1 MDMSET
7 WPPPTGSDD
16 PRPADT
22 TDDQPTDPTG
32 ASIPLGP
39 AEPTNP
45 YWVERPY
52 VTPEPPSSSPP
63 QPGGSSDPLAQRPAF
78 VQQPQLPPQSPYG
91 HQPPYGQPPHPPA
104 PSQPPFGS
112 GQYPTDPSPWMGGG
126 TPTPPAGTWPAPPG
140 PAWPPGAQA
149 GVPFGGGWPG
159 GAGGTTPPYGG
170 WPSQV
175 PIAAAPKSPPRKGL
189 VAVVATLTLV
199 VAVLAGVGIGHAV
212 WTPKSTSATAAPITG
227 SSGGS
232 SFGTLPLGGG
242 SSSSGSSPFGSGS
255 SSGNSSTGAG
265 APSDI
270 SAIAAKVDPGLVDI
284 NTNLSYENE
293 QAAGTGMVLT
303 SDGVILTNNH
313 VIDGAT
319 SISVTDIGNGKTYTG
334 SVVGYDRT
342 GDVAVVKLANASGL
356 QTVTTST
363 ATAAVGQS
371 VVGIGNAGG
380 TGGTP
385 STAGGSITALD
396 QSITASDDGGGNS
409 ENLTGLIEIN
419 AGIEPGDSGGSL
431 VNASGQVLGMDTAAS
446 EGSGFAA
453 SGTQAYAIPIGTA
466 LSIAKKIEA
475 GKASSVIHI
484 GATGFLGVSVEDSS
498 SAGTGSGTGGLGGGF
513 GSGTGSTSGSG
524 TGTTAA
530 GAVVQSVLPSSAAG
544 QAGVVSGDVITAVN
558 GSKVA
563 SASDLSNLLEPEH
576 PGDVVQLQW
585 TESSGQSQ
593 TASVTLASGPPA

>member
-7 WPPPTGSDD
+7 WPPTSGSDD
-16 PRPADT
+16 PQPADT
-22 TDDQPTDPTG
+22 ADDETTAPTG

-39 AEPTNP
+39 AQPTNP
-45 YWVERPY
+45 FWLERPY
-52 VTPEPPSSSPP
+52 SAPDGQPVGTQPPTGSPSPFGP
-63 QPGGSSDPLAQRPAF
+63 QPPTG
-78 VQQPQLPPQSPYG
+78 QQPPVPPPG
-91 HQPPYGQPPHPPA
+91 PP
-104 PSQPPFGS
+104 QPPFGS
-112 GQYPTDPSPWMGGG
+112 GQYPTNPNPWTGGG

-140 PAWPPGAQA
+140 PAWGPGVQP

-170 WPSQV
+170 WPSQ
-175 PIAAAPKSPPRKGL
+175 APMGPAPTKSSGRKGL
-189 VAVVATLTLV
+189 VASVAALVLV
-199 VAVLAGVGIGHAV
+199 VAVLAGVGLGHAV
-212 WTPKSTSATAAPITG
+212 WSSPQTTAAAVNPSNGSSGSSG
-227 SSGGS
+227 SSGGENP
-232 SFGTLPLGGG
+232 FGGG
-242 SSSSGSSPFGSGS
+242 SSGSSGSPFGSGS
-255 SSGNSSTGAG
+255 SSGSSSTGAG

-334 SVVGYDRT
+334 NVVGYDRT
-342 GDVAVVKLANASGL
+342 GDVAVVKLVNASGL
-356 QTVTTST
+356 QTVTTSN

-385 STAGGSITALD
+385 STAGGSITALN

-409 ENLTGLIEIN
+409 ENLSGLIEIN
-419 AGIEPGDSGGSL
+419 AGIQPGDSGGAL

-446 EGSGFAA
+446 EGSGFGA

-475 GKASSVIHI
+475 GKASSVVHI

-498 SAGTGSGTGGLGGGF
+498 SAGTGSGSGSGGF
-513 GSGTGSTSGSG
+513 GGGTSGGFGGGTSSGTGGG
-524 TGTTAA
+524 TGTATT
-530 GAVVQSVLPSSAAG
+530 GAVVESVLSTSAAG
-544 QAGVVSGDVITAVN
+544 QAGVVAGDVITGLN
-558 GSKVA
+558 GSTV
-563 SASDLSNLLEPEH
+563 STASDLSNLLEPQH
-576 PGDVVQLQW
+576 PGDVVHLQW
-585 TESSGQSQ
+585 TDSSGQSH